1 MKPAQLT
8 FYFLFLFVVI
18 ADIMLMLTHAEQY
31 RYFTKPLLVPMLFMS
46 MIVAT
51 QHTKHVKSKALIILA
66 LIFCLVGDTLLLF
79 EKLDI
84 VYFQYGLAA
93 FLAGHVFYILF
104 FTRIKP
110 FAKETALYTFICGLG
125 ILAYIIFLLVIL
137 WRNLAKNELEIPVAL
152 YAFTIG
158 FLLLSTLNLL
168 TNRRMRRITWS
179 YFIPGAAF
187 FVLSDSILALNKFYT
202 EISHANLLI
211 MITYAIA
218 QFLLVAGATKFLK
231 KV

>member
-18 ADIMLMLTHAEQY
+18 ADVMLILTHAEQY

-51 QHTKHVKSKALIILA
+51 PRTKHVRSKTLIILA
-66 LIFCLVGDTLLLF
+66 LAFCLAGDIFLLF
-79 EKLDI
+79 QKDDI
-84 VYFQYGLAA
+84 IYFQYGLAA
-93 FLAGHVFYILF
+93 FLVGHVFYILF
-104 FTRIKP
+104 FNRIKP
-110 FAKETALYTFICGLG
+110 FAKETALFTFICGLG
-125 ILAYIIFLLVIL
+125 ILAYLIFLLVIL
-137 WRNLAKNELEIPVAL
+137 WRNLAKDQLEIPVAL

-168 TNRRMRRITWS
+168 TNRRMRNIAWS
-179 YFIPGAAF
+179 FFIPGAAF
-187 FVLSDSILALNKFYT
+187 FILSDSILALDKFYS
-202 EISHANLLI
+202 EVSHADLLI
-211 MITYAIA
+211 TITYSTA
-218 QFLLVAGATKFLK
+218 QFLLVAGATRFLK

>member
-18 ADIMLMLTHAEQY
+18 ADIMLMLTHADQY
-31 RYFTKPLLVPMLFMS
+31 RVFTKPLLVPMLLIS
-46 MIVAT
+46 IIVAT
-51 QHTKHVKSKALIILA
+51 PKSTHVRSKTLIILA
-66 LIFCLVGDTLLLF
+66 LIFCLAGDILLLF
-79 EKLDI
+79 EKYDVI
-84 VYFQYGLAA
+84 YFQYGLAA
-93 FLAGHVFYILF
+93 FLIGHVFYILF

-110 FAKETALYTFICGLG
+110 FAKETAIYTFICGLG
-125 ILAYIIFLLVIL
+125 ILSYIIFLLVLL
-137 WRNLAKNELEIPVAL
+137 WRNLAKEQLEIPVAL

-168 TNRRMRRITWS
+168 TNRRLRKITWS

-187 FVLSDSILALNKFYT
+187 FVLSDTILALNKFYS
-202 EISHANLLI
+202 EVSHANLLI

-218 QFLLVAGATKFLK
+218 QFLLVAGATRFLK

>member
-18 ADIMLMLTHAEQY
+18 ADIMLMLTHADQY
-31 RYFTKPLLVPMLFMS
+31 RYFTKPLLVPMLVMS
-46 MIVAT
+46 LLVAT
-51 QHTKHVKSKALIILA
+51 PKTKHVRSKTLIILA
-66 LIFCLVGDTLLLF
+66 LAFCLGGDILLLF
-79 EKLDI
+79 QKDDI
-84 VYFQYGLAA
+84 IYFQYGLAA
-93 FLAGHVFYILF
+93 FLVGHVFYILF

-110 FAKETALYTFICGLG
+110 FAKETALFTFICGLG
-125 ILAYIIFLLVIL
+125 ILAYIIFLLVLL
-137 WRNLAKNELEIPVAL
+137 WRNLAKDQLEIPVAL

-168 TNRRMRRITWS
+168 TNRRMRRITWT

-187 FVLSDSILALNKFYT
+187 FVLSDSILALDKFYS

-211 MITYAIA
+211 MITYVIA